1 MLNISCLNAF
11 QRLVNWIRW
20 TYANKTG
27 YERGYYM
34 ICLIVYNDPRPF
46 PELEA
51 YCAFQEGVLSELSC

>member
-1 MLNISCLNAF
+1 MHFKGWS
-11 QRLVNWIRW
+11 
-20 TYANKTG
+20 TG
-27 YERGYYM
+27 LDGLMPTKRDMKEDI